1 MFRLSGHALLWCL
14 PTILLCVSF
23 LSLFFTEYLNA
34 GLPWGSILGNL
45 CISVH
50 LLGGLMHFGVF
61 GHLLLHPPPTPPPT
75 HCPALCPGKGRSD
88 SYKWHCPT
96 SLISCLEGGFGQWEA
111 PARGWKKREGVGV
124 FHSISVL
131 LQNEFLAMVVSFC
144 TFSETFQI
152 SQEHLYLFPRAAVNG
167 LPQTR

>member
-1 MFRLSGHALLWCL
+1 MHLCPPSRGSHAFWCVWSS
-14 PTILLCVSF
+14 P
-23 LSLFFTEYLNA
+23 A
-34 GLPWGSILGNL
+34 A
-45 CISVH
+45 
-50 LLGGLMHFGVF
+50 
-61 GHLLLHPPPTPPPT
+61 PPPTPPPT

-124 FHSISVL
+124 FHPISVL

-167 LPQTR
+167 LPQQGSLKQQKCIP